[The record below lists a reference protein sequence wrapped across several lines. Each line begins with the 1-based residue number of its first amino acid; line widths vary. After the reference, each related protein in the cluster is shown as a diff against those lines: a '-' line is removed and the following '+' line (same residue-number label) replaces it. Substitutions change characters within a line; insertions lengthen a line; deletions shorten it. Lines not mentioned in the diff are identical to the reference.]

1 MGAIGP
7 ARHYKQVGFDLFA
20 RSSTSSHKLLV
31 GTGHGEELAADDFGS
46 EQVEAEL

>member
-7 ARHYKQVGFDLFA
+7 AQHHKQVGFDLSA
-20 RSSTSSHKLLV
+20 RSSTSWHKLLV
-31 GTGHGEELAADDFGS
+31 GPGHDEELAADDFGS